1 MSATLAALD
10 NASSGLVM
18 AVSGAVIALV
28 PKIFSWIN
36 SKLHGDRVLLLR
48 QTLDN
53 QAIIYV
59 TDMEE
64 HGWGVDQAI
73 NELATYVR
81 EISLPNTI
89 KQLGLTES
97 QIEEM
102 ARAAFLRVYQNRPV
116 PREPRG

>member
-10 NASSGLVM
+10 SASSGLIM

-28 PKIFSWIN
+28 PKIFSWLN
-36 SKLHGDRVLLLR
+36 SRIHGDRVLLLR

-64 HGWGVDQAI
+64 RGWGVDQAI
-73 NELATYVR
+73 TELATYVR
-81 EISLPNTI
+81 EVSLPETI
-89 KQLGLTES
+89 KYLDLTES

-102 ARAAFLRVYQNRPV
+102 ARAAFLRVYQARPL